1 MQEIPITAAFALYRL
16 AWRIGLPFLKHN
28 RRLRD
33 AYRQRCFRSQLPAP
47 ADLWMQ
53 AASVG
58 ESFLAIELLKR
69 LQPRQPLHA
78 LVTTNTRQGME
89 VLKQEL
95 GIAAPPG
102 GKLSTAV
109 AYFPFDAPAIM
120 RRAVAHIA
128 PRVAVLLE
136 SEMWPAH
143 LAALKQSGSTILVI
157 NGRMTQRSL
166 KNYSLWPSFWYRLRP
181 DRVLAIS
188 PEDAMRF
195 SSLFGAQRVEVMSN
209 IKFDRLQLEPQ
220 PAAATNPLASL
231 FPADTKL
238 VVLGS
243 VRGAE
248 EKVIREML
256 FEIHR
261 RQPEVITG
269 VFPRHVER
277 VESWT
282 KFLSDCGIAWQLRS
296 KANDRVNPGS
306 IVLWDTFGELGYA
319 YQLAT
324 AAFVGGSLAPL
335 RGQNFLEPLASGVR
349 PVIGPSW
356 EDFYWVGTDIIDRG
370 LVRVAQN
377 WKEAA
382 RLLLQDIERPADREA
397 VRQKAA
403 EYVQDRQGGADRA
416 CRIIQGY
423 LTR

>member
-1 MQEIPITAAFALYRL
+1 MRDIPIKAAFALYRL

-28 RRLRD
+28 RRLSD
-33 AYRQRCFRSQLPAP
+33 GYRQRCFRSQLPVP
-47 ADLWMQ
+47 ADLWVQ

-69 LQPRQPLHA
+69 LRPRQPLHA
-78 LVTTNTRQGME
+78 LVTTNTRQGKE
-89 VLKQEL
+89 VLEREL
-95 GIAAPPG
+95 GIASPPG

-109 AYFPFDAPAIM
+109 AYFPFDAPGIM

-143 LAALKQSGSTILVI
+143 LAALKQSDSAILVI

-166 KNYSLWPSFWYRLRP
+166 KNYSVWPSFWYRLRP
-181 DRVLAIS
+181 DRILAIS
-188 PEDAMRF
+188 SEDAKRF
-195 SSLFGAQRVEVMSN
+195 GRLFGSQRVEVMSN
-209 IKFDRLQLEPQ
+209 IKFDRLELDPQ
-220 PAAATNPLASL
+220 PATASNPLTSL
-231 FPADTKL
+231 FSADTRL

-248 EKVIREML
+248 EQPVREML
-256 FEIHR
+256 LEIHR
-261 RQPEVITG
+261 KKPEVIIG

-277 VESWT
+277 VEGWSR
-282 KFLSDCGIAWQLRS
+282 FFCDSGIPWQLRS
-296 KANDRVNPGS
+296 KINAMVSPGS
-306 IVLWDTFGELGYA
+306 VVLWDTFGELGHA
-319 YQLAT
+319 YHLAA

-370 LVRVAQN
+370 LVREAQG

-382 RLLLQDIERPADREA
+382 RLLLEDIARPAVRET
-397 VRQKAA
+397 VRRQVG

-416 CRIIQGY
+416 CHIIQEY
-423 LTR
+423 LDR

>member
-1 MQEIPITAAFALYRL
+1 MHEIPITAAFALYRL

-28 RRLRD
+28 RRLRE
-33 AYRQRCFRSQLPAP
+33 AYRQRCFRSQLPTP
-47 ADLWMQ
+47 ADLWVQ

-69 LQPRQPLHA
+69 LQPRAPLHA

-89 VLKQEL
+89 VLEQGL

-102 GKLSTAV
+102 AKLSTAV
-109 AYFPFDAPAIM
+109 AYFPFDAPGIM

-143 LAALKQSGSTILVI
+143 LAALKRSGSAILVI

-188 PEDAMRF
+188 PEDAKRF
-195 SSLFGAQRVEVMSN
+195 GSLFGAQRVEVMSN
-209 IKFDRLQLEPQ
+209 IKFDRLELTPQ
-220 PAAATNPLASL
+220 SAAAANPLASL
-231 FPADTKL
+231 FPADTRL

-248 EKVIREML
+248 EKVVREML
-256 FEIHR
+256 LEIHR
-261 RQPEVITG
+261 KQPEVVTA

-277 VESWT
+277 VSGWST
-282 KFLSDCGIAWQLRS
+282 FLSDSGLSWQLRS
-296 KANDRVNPGS
+296 KGKAKVDPGS
-306 IVLWDTFGELGYA
+306 VVLWDTFGELGYA
-319 YQLAT
+319 YQLAA

-356 EDFYWVGTDIIDRG
+356 EDFYWVGTEIIDRG
-370 LVRVAQN
+370 LVRVVQD

-382 RLLLQDIERPADREA
+382 RLLLGDIARPAVRES
-397 VRQKAA
+397 VRRQVG

-416 CRIIQGY
+416 CHIIQQY
-423 LTR
+423 LDR